1 MCKVY
6 LSLGSNLGQRAE
18 NLAQALRMLGEKLKI
33 VQVSAIYETEPVGI
47 REQPWFLNLVCA
59 AETELSPQELLA
71 FFQGIEGKVGRV
83 RERRFGPRL
92 IDIDILFYD
101 GLIIRTPSLEIP
113 HPRLTERAFVLVPL
127 VEIAP
132 GLLHPVLKLTMR
144 EILEKAE
151 GLEEIHPYRG

>member
-1 MCKVY
+1 M
-6 LSLGSNLGQRAE
+6 LE
-18 NLAQALRMLGEKLKI
+18 DELRI
-33 VQVSAIYETEPVGI
+33 VQVSSIYETEPVGV

-59 AETELSPQELLA
+59 GETELSPQELLA
-71 FFQGIEGKVGRV
+71 FIQGIEGKMGRV
-83 RERRFGPRL
+83 REGRFGPRL

-101 GLIIRTPSLEIP
+101 DLVIRTPSLEIP

-132 GLLHPVLKLTMR
+132 DLLHPVLKLTVR

-151 GLEEIHPYRG
+151 GLEEVRPYQG